1 MRRAIIL
8 VVAAIVLIG
17 GLVLSVTYWRNGGI
31 SWAQSARTGAAATP
45 ARSSARIP
53 VETAV
58 AQTGVATSD
67 ILAVGSLQS
76 DESVKIAPE
85 IAGRI
90 AQIAFKEGETVKEG
104 DVLVKLDEALTQAE
118 VDEAEA
124 RFNLA
129 KSNFDRATTLAR
141 SGTGTER
148 ARDEAIAA
156 LETGRVALELAR
168 VRLSKHT
175 IKAPFSGTVGLRAT
189 SVGAFVPVGTAIVNL
204 EKIDTLKLD
213 FKVPEIFLSQIAVGQ
228 NVAVTVDALPNR
240 KFAGSI
246 YAIDPMVDVN
256 GRALQIRAR
265 LPNADGTLRPGL
277 FARIIITGP
286 KEEKVV
292 LVPESALVPRGGENF
307 VYKIEGEKATEI
319 KVRLGQRKAGQV
331 EILEGLAAEATVVTA
346 GHQRLRNGAAVEVIA
361 SDARARARS

>member
-1 MRRAIIL
+1 MRRPIIL
-8 VVAAIVLIG
+8 VVAAIALIA
-17 GLVLSVTYWRNGGI
+17 GLAVSVTYWRHGT
-31 SWAQSARTGAAATP
+31 SWAQSARTGAPPATP
-45 ARSSARIP
+45 ARSARVP
-53 VETAV
+53 VETAI
-58 AQTGVATSD
+58 AQLGVATSD
-67 ILAVGSLQS
+67 IVAVGSLQS

-90 AQIAFKEGETVKEG
+90 AEITFKEGEKVNED

-148 ARDEAIAA
+148 ARDEAVAA

-175 IKAPFSGTVGLRAT
+175 IKAPFPGTVGLRAT

-213 FKVPEIFLSQIAVGQ
+213 FKVPEIFLSQVAVGQ
-228 NVAVTVDALPNR
+228 RVEVTVDALPNR
-240 KFAGSI
+240 KFSGSI

-277 FARIIITGP
+277 FARITITGP

-307 VYKIEGEKATEI
+307 VYTIEGEKATEI

-331 EILEGLAAEATVVTA
+331 EVLEGLAAEATVVTA
-346 GHQRLRNGAAVEVIA
+346 GHQRLRNGAAVEVIT
-361 SDARARARS
+361 SDARARG

>member
-1 MRRAIIL
+1 MRRPIVL
-8 VVAAIVLIG
+8 VVVAAVLIG
-17 GLVLSVTYWRNGGI
+17 GLVATITYWRNGSI
-31 SWAQSARTGAAATP
+31 SWAQGARSSGAPPAPARTG
-45 ARSSARIP
+45 RIP

-58 AQTGVATSD
+58 AQLGVATSD
-67 ILAVGSLQS
+67 IVAVGSLQS

-90 AQIAFKEGETVKEG
+90 AEIAFKEGEKVKEG

-148 ARDEAIAA
+148 ARDEAVAA

-175 IKAPFSGTVGLRAT
+175 IKAPFPGTVGLRAT
-189 SVGAFVPVGTAIVNL
+189 SVGAYVPVGAAIVNL

-213 FKVPEIFLSQIAVGQ
+213 FKVPEIFLSQVAVGQ
-228 NVAVTVDALPNR
+228 NVEVTVDALPNR
-240 KFAGSI
+240 KFSGSI

-265 LPNADGTLRPGL
+265 LPNADDVLRPGL
-277 FARIIITGP
+277 FARITITGP

-292 LVPESALVPRGGENF
+292 LVPESALVPRGGETF
-307 VYKIEGEKATEI
+307 VYKIDGEKATEV

-331 EILEGLAAEATVVTA
+331 EVLEGLTGEATVVTA
-346 GHQRLRNGAAVEVIA
+346 GHQRLRNGAAVEVIT
-361 SDARARARS
+361 SDARARG